1 MPENQTNNVQE
12 LEGLKIKDKNI
23 VSITDPKKAK
33 KLKFAET
40 DDGDYQTEINGNTY
54 IISDELYQRLFPS
67 AEFDESTFT
76 EIFEKL
82 GESAALRAVVGWKDL
97 IGKDTKPQDLIN
109 ATNQQDFNDVYNL
122 AFEKKGIGVIKDE
135 FKNRKPYDVMESVA
149 ARVAV
154 ESLKKN
160 GKIDN
165 DVYNKLVPMSGNTKK
180 YKIDEIKSDQATRVK
195 YEAVKQNFNNAF
207 TKGVLEMQKQ
217 LKENPNEIV
226 DPFTKKKLA
235 EPGKVVKGVELAANL
250 VGKVGSKIGEIVGVT
265 ENSPDIYSK
274 MIFAMIGGGKKL
286 WKNLK
291 KMNAMKRFGEY
302 KKVTVKSLKETV
314 DKAIKEAEPLVKEEK
329 KKAGKP
335 AEEKPTEG
343 QPAEGQPAEDPNRL
357 EKP

>member
-1 MPENQTNNVQE
+1 MPENNTSTENNVQE
-12 LEGLKIKDKNI
+12 LEGLKIKDDTVVAI
-23 VSITDPKKAK
+23 IDPKKAK
-33 KLKFAET
+33 KLKFTET
-40 DDGDYQTEINGNTY
+40 DDGDYTVKIGDDTY
-54 IISDELYQRLFPS
+54 MMSDELYEKLFPS

-97 IGKDTKPQDLIN
+97 IGKDTKPEDLIN

-160 GKIDN
+160 DQIDN
-165 DVYNKLVPMSGNTKK
+165 NVYSKLVPMDGNTKK

-195 YEAVKQNFNNAF
+195 YETVKQNFNNAF
-207 TKGVLEMQKQ
+207 TKGVLAMQEE
-217 LKENPNEIV
+217 LKKDPSAIV

-235 EPGKVVKGVELAANL
+235 EPGKVTKGVELAASL
-250 VGKVGSKIGEIVGVT
+250 VGKAGAQIGKIIGVT
-265 ENSPDIYSK
+265 EDAPDIYSK

-302 KKVTVKSLKETV
+302 KKVTVKSLKDTV
-314 DKAIKEAEPLVKEEK
+314 NKAIKEAEPLVKEEK
-329 KKAGKP
+329 KHMNKP
-335 AEEKPTEG
+335 AEEKP
-343 QPAEGQPAEDPNRL
+343 AEDPNKL

>member
-1 MPENQTNNVQE
+1 MPENNTSTENNVQE
-12 LEGLKIKDKNI
+12 LEGLKIKGGHVI
-23 VSITDPKKAK
+23 GITDPKKAK
-33 KLKFAET
+33 RLKYGK
-40 DDGDYQTEINGNTY
+40 DRNGDYIVDIKGKNY
-54 IISDELYQRLFPS
+54 SISDDTYEHLFPKGS
-67 AEFDESTFT
+67 FDEGTY
-76 EIFEKL
+76 EKIFYDL
-82 GESAALRAVVGWKDL
+82 GKSAALRAVVGWKDL

-122 AFEKKGIGVIKDE
+122 AFEDGKLGIIKDE
-135 FKNRKPYDVMESVA
+135 FKNRKPYDVMESCA
-149 ARVAV
+149 ARIAI
-154 ESLKKN
+154 ESLKAN
-160 GKIDN
+160 NKID
-165 DVYNKLVPMSGNTKK
+165 DATYNKFVNDKK
-180 YKIDEIKSDQATRVK
+180 YKIDEIKSSQETRVK
-195 YEAVKQNFNNAF
+195 YQAVKQNLNNEF

-235 EPGKVVKGVELAANL
+235 EPGKVTKGVELAAHL

-335 AEEKPTEG
+335 AEEKP
-343 QPAEGQPAEDPNRL
+343 AEEKPAEDPNKL

>member
-1 MPENQTNNVQE
+1 MPENEEKKPQKPVQKKPENV
-12 LEGLKIKDKNI
+12 
-23 VSITDPKKAK
+23 KKANK
-33 KLKFAET
+33 SSGKIGK
-40 DDGDYQTEINGNTY
+40 DGPFSEGDFI
-54 IISDELYQRLFPS
+54 D
-67 AEFDESTFT
+67 
-76 EIFEKL
+76 IFNKL
-82 GESAALRAVVGWKDL
+82 GQSAALRAVIGWKDL
-97 IGKDTKPQDLIN
+97 IGKDTKPQDLID
-109 ATNQQDFNDVYNL
+109 ATNQQDFNDIYNL
-122 AFEKKGIGVIKDE
+122 AFENKGLGVIKDE
-135 FKNRKPYDVMESVA
+135 FKNRKPYDVMESIA

-154 ESLKKN
+154 ETLKKN
-160 GKIDN
+160 EKIDDTTYGKFVN
-165 DVYNKLVPMSGNTKK
+165 DGK

-195 YEAVKQNFNNAF
+195 YESVKQNFNNAF
-207 TKGVLEMQKQ
+207 TAGVLDMQKQ
-217 LKENPNEIV
+217 LKEDPEKIV

-235 EPGKVVKGVELAANL
+235 EPGAVTKGVELAAKL

-302 KKVTVKSLKETV
+302 KKVTVKSLKDTV

-335 AEEKPTEG
+335 AEEKPAEG
-343 QPAEGQPAEDPNRL
+343 QPAEGQPAEDPNKL

>member
-1 MPENQTNNVQE
+1 MPDNTNTSTQENVQE
-12 LEGLKIKDKNI
+12 LEGLKIKGENVVAI
-23 VSITDPKKAK
+23 ADPKKAK
-33 KLKFAET
+33 KLKYTET
-40 DDGDYQTEINGNTY
+40 DEGDYQVK
-54 IISDELYQRLFPS
+54 ISDKPFNVSAEIYEKLFPS
-67 AEFDESTFT
+67 AEFDEGTFT

-97 IGKDTKPQDLIN
+97 IGKDTKPEDLIN

-122 AFEKKGIGVIKDE
+122 AFKKKGIGVIKDE

-160 GKIDN
+160 DQIDTN
-165 DVYNKLVPMSGNTKK
+165 VYNKLAPMEGNTKK
-180 YKIDEIKSDQATRVK
+180 YRIDDIKSDQATRVK
-195 YEAVKQNFNNAF
+195 YQAVKQNFNNAF

-226 DPFTKKKLA
+226 DPFTKKKLT
-235 EPGKVVKGVELAANL
+235 EPGKVIKGVELAAHL
-250 VGKVGSKIGEIVGVT
+250 VSKVGSKIGEIVGVT

-329 KKAGKP
+329 KHMNKP
-335 AEEKPTEG
+335 AEEKP
-343 QPAEGQPAEDPNRL
+343 AEEKPAEDPNKL

>member
-1 MPENQTNNVQE
+1 MPENELKKPQKPVQKKPENV
-12 LEGLKIKDKNI
+12 
-23 VSITDPKKAK
+23 KKATK
-33 KLKFAET
+33 SSGKIGK
-40 DDGDYQTEINGNTY
+40 DGPFNEGDFI
-54 IISDELYQRLFPS
+54 D
-67 AEFDESTFT
+67 
-76 EIFEKL
+76 IFNKL
-82 GESAALRAVVGWKDL
+82 GQSAALRAVIGWKDL
-97 IGKDTKPQDLIN
+97 IGKDTKPQDLID
-109 ATNQQDFNDVYNL
+109 ATNQQDFNDIYNL
-122 AFEKKGIGVIKDE
+122 AFENKGLGVIKDE
-135 FKNRKPYDVMESVA
+135 FKNRKPYDVMESIA

-154 ESLKKN
+154 ETLKKN
-160 GKIDN
+160 EQIDDATYGKFVN
-165 DVYNKLVPMSGNTKK
+165 DGK

-195 YEAVKQNFNNAF
+195 YESVKQNFNNAF
-207 TKGVLEMQKQ
+207 TAGVLDMQKQ
-217 LKENPNEIV
+217 LKEDPEKIV

-235 EPGKVVKGVELAANL
+235 EPGKVTQGVELAAKL

-329 KKAGKP
+329 KHMNKPTEEKP
-335 AEEKPTEG
+335 AEEKP
-343 QPAEGQPAEDPNRL
+343 AEDPNKL

>member
-1 MPENQTNNVQE
+1 MPENEVKKSQKPEQKKTENV
-12 LEGLKIKDKNI
+12 
-23 VSITDPKKAK
+23 KKANK
-33 KLKFAET
+33 
-40 DDGDYQTEINGNTY
+40 
-54 IISDELYQRLFPS
+54 S
-67 AEFDESTFT
+67 AG
-76 EIFEKL
+76 KL
-82 GESAALRAVVGWKDL
+82 GKNGPFSEGDFTDIFNKLGQSAALRAVIGWKDL

-109 ATNQQDFNDVYNL
+109 ATNQQDFNDIYNL
-122 AFEKKGIGVIKDE
+122 AFENKGLGVIKDE
-135 FKNRKPYDVMESVA
+135 FKNRKPYDVMESIA

-160 GKIDN
+160 EQIDDATYGKFVN
-165 DVYNKLVPMSGNTKK
+165 DGK

-195 YEAVKQNFNNAF
+195 YESVKQNFNNAF
-207 TKGVLEMQKQ
+207 TSGVLDMQKQ
-217 LKENPNEIV
+217 LKEDPEKIV

-235 EPGKVVKGVELAANL
+235 EPGKVVKGVEMAASL
-250 VGKVGSKIGEIVGVT
+250 VGKAGAKLGEIVGVT

-302 KKVTVKSLKETV
+302 KKVTVKSLKQTV

-335 AEEKPTEG
+335 AEEKPTE
-343 QPAEGQPAEDPNRL
+343 EKPAEDPNKL

>member
-1 MPENQTNNVQE
+1 MPENEVKKPQKPEQKKTENV
-12 LEGLKIKDKNI
+12 
-23 VSITDPKKAK
+23 KKANK
-33 KLKFAET
+33 PA
-40 DDGDYQTEINGNTY
+40 G
-54 IISDELYQRLFPS
+54 
-67 AEFDESTFT
+67 
-76 EIFEKL
+76 KL
-82 GESAALRAVVGWKDL
+82 GKNGPFSEGDFTDIFNKLGQSAALRAVIGWKDL

-109 ATNQQDFNDVYNL
+109 ATNQQDFNDIYNL
-122 AFEKKGIGVIKDE
+122 AFENKGLGVIKDE
-135 FKNRKPYDVMESVA
+135 FKNRKPYDVMESIA

-160 GKIDN
+160 EQIDDATYGKFVN
-165 DVYNKLVPMSGNTKK
+165 DGK

-195 YEAVKQNFNNAF
+195 YESVKQNFNNAF
-207 TKGVLEMQKQ
+207 TSGVLDMQKQ
-217 LKENPNEIV
+217 LKEDPEKIV

-235 EPGKVVKGVELAANL
+235 EPGKVVKGVELAASL
-250 VGKVGSKIGEIVGVT
+250 VGKAGAKLGEIVGVT

-302 KKVTVKSLKETV
+302 KKVTVKSLKQTV

-329 KKAGKP
+329 KHMNKP
-335 AEEKPTEG
+335 AEEKP
-343 QPAEGQPAEDPNRL
+343 AEEKPVEDPNKL